1 MYNWTGNMAAFLKPL
16 TETPSCVS
24 SREMCADTRNVR
36 GHARDARVMIRKMA
50 SLGKK
55 CTFRQTVVNK

>member
-1 MYNWTGNMAAFLKPL
+1 MVVFLKPP
-16 TETPSCVS
+16 TETPSCIS

-36 GHARDARVMIRKMA
+36 GHAHDARVRIRKMA

-55 CTFRQTVVNK
+55 FTF